1 MKVKKYTAPS
11 MNEAMKKVRAELGDD
26 AVILNSKVSYT
37 GGFIGL
43 FKKKVIQVIAAIDP
57 EVENEKL
64 EISRVKT
71 KRASTSVIQ
80 PALEKEQKTEHDSN
94 RLVEVELKELKQMIS
109 SMKSRDHFEKFSD
122 DVKEVLLH
130 LKKQDVSDS
139 TLFQLGDAMEEK
151 ITSESVQAV
160 NKDEWAHKEVK
171 RFFHLYLKEITF
183 GGISYSRKY
192 INVIGPT
199 GVGKTTTL
207 AKMAA
212 EAVIEKRM
220 KIAFITTDTYRIAA
234 IEQLKTYAGLLNVP
248 VEVVYKMEDFKKAI
262 EKFVDYDHVFIDTAG
277 RNFRE
282 RKYVE
287 DLQKII
293 DFDQHMETYLVLSL
307 TSKERDMREII
318 SQFSSIDIDRFIFTK
333 SDETSSYGSMINMIS
348 EAKIGAAYVTNGQ
361 DVPEDITEVEEDE
374 IVSMLM
380 KGFSYERSSI

>member
-11 MNEAMKKVRAELGDD
+11 MNEAMKKVRAELGED

-43 FKKKVIQVIAAIDP
+43 FKKKMIQVIAAIDP

-71 KRASTSVIQ
+71 KQASTGVNQ
-80 PALEKEQKTEHDSN
+80 PPLEREQNDSN
-94 RLVEVELKELKQMIS
+94 RLVETELKELKQMIS
-109 SMKSRDHFEKFSD
+109 SMNSRNYFEKFSD

-130 LKKQDVSDS
+130 LKNQDVSDA
-139 TLFQLGDAMEEK
+139 TLFQLGDAMEESSK
-151 ITSESVQAV
+151 SESIHTV

-171 RFFHLYLKEITF
+171 RFFYKYLKELTF
-183 GGISYSRKY
+183 GGISYNRKY

-282 RKYVE
+282 KKYVE

-293 DFDQHMETYLVLSL
+293 DFDHHMETYLVLSL

-333 SDETSSYGSMINMIS
+333 SDETSSYGSMINMMS

-361 DVPEDITEVEEDE
+361 DVPEDITEVKEDE

>member
-1 MKVKKYTAPS
+1 MKVKKYMAPS
-11 MNEAMKKVRAELGDD
+11 MNEAMKKVRAELGED

-43 FKKKVIQVIAAIDP
+43 FKKKMIQVIAAIDP

-64 EISRVKT
+64 EISRAKT
-71 KRASTSVIQ
+71 KQASTPVIQ
-80 PALEKEQKTEHDSN
+80 PALEREQHDSN
-94 RLVEVELKELKQMIS
+94 RLVETELKELKQMIS
-109 SMKSRDHFEKFSD
+109 SMNSRDHFEKFSD

-130 LKKQDVSDS
+130 LKNQDVSDA
-139 TLFQLGDAMEEK
+139 TLFQLGDAMEESIK
-151 ITSESVQAV
+151 SESVQTV

-171 RFFHLYLKEITF
+171 RFFYQYLKESTF
-183 GGISYSRKY
+183 GGISYKRKY

-293 DFDQHMETYLVLSL
+293 DFDHQMETYLVLSL

-318 SQFSSIDIDRFIFTK
+318 TQFSPIDIDRFIFTK
-333 SDETSSYGSMINMIS
+333 SDETSSYGSMINMMS

-361 DVPEDITEVEEDE
+361 DVPEDITEVKEDE

>member
-11 MNEAMKKVRAELGDD
+11 MNEAMKKVRAELGED

-43 FKKKVIQVIAAIDP
+43 FKKKMIQVIAAIDP

-71 KRASTSVIQ
+71 KQASSPVIQ
-80 PALEKEQKTEHDSN
+80 PALEKEQHDSN
-94 RLVEVELKELKQMIS
+94 RMVETELKELKQMIS
-109 SMKSRDHFEKFSD
+109 SMNSRNHFEKFSD

-130 LKKQDVSDS
+130 LKKQDVSDA

-151 ITSESVQAV
+151 IKSESVQTV
-160 NKDEWAHKEVK
+160 NKDEWAYKEVK
-171 RFFHLYLKEITF
+171 RFFHQFLKEITF
-183 GGISYSRKY
+183 GGISYNRKY

-293 DFDQHMETYLVLSL
+293 DFDHHMETYLVLSL

-333 SDETSSYGSMINMIS
+333 SDETSSYGSMINMMS

-361 DVPEDITEVEEDE
+361 DVPEDITEVKEDE

>member
-11 MNEAMKKVRAELGDD
+11 MNEAMKKVRAELGED

-37 GGFIGL
+37 GGFMGL
-43 FKKKVIQVIAAIDP
+43 FRKKMIQVIAAIDP
-57 EVENEKL
+57 EVEKERL

-71 KRASTSVIQ
+71 KQASTSVIK
-80 PALEKEQKTEHDSN
+80 PSLEKEKKTEHDSN

-109 SMKSRDHFEKFSD
+109 SLKSRDHFDKFSD

-139 TLFQLGDAMEEK
+139 TLFQLGEAMEEN
-151 ITSESVQAV
+151 ITSESVQAI
-160 NKDEWAHKEVK
+160 NKDEWAHNEVK
-171 RFFHLYLKEITF
+171 RFFHQYLKEITF
-183 GGISYSRKY
+183 GGISYNRKY

-248 VEVVYKMEDFKKAI
+248 VEVVYKMEDFNKAI

-282 RKYVE
+282 RKYVA

-293 DFDQHMETYLVLSL
+293 DFDQQMETYLVLSL
-307 TSKERDMREII
+307 TSKEQDMREII
-318 SQFSSIDIDRFIFTK
+318 TQFSSIDIDRFIFTK
-333 SDETSSYGSMINMIS
+333 SDETSSYGSMINMMS
-348 EAKIGAAYVTNGQ
+348 EVKIGAAYVTNGQ
-361 DVPEDITEVEEDE
+361 DVPEDITEVKEDE

>member
-11 MNEAMKKVRAELGDD
+11 MNEAMKKVRAELGED

-43 FKKKVIQVIAAIDP
+43 FKKKMIQVIAAIDP
-57 EVENEKL
+57 GVENEKL

-71 KRASTSVIQ
+71 KQASTGVNQ
-80 PALEKEQKTEHDSN
+80 PPLEREQNDSN
-94 RLVEVELKELKQMIS
+94 RLVETELKELKQMIS
-109 SMKSRDHFEKFSD
+109 SMNSRNYFEKFSD

-130 LKKQDVSDS
+130 LKNQDVSDA
-139 TLFQLGDAMEEK
+139 TLFQLGDAMEESIK
-151 ITSESVQAV
+151 SESIHTV
-160 NKDEWAHKEVK
+160 NKDEWAQKEVK
-171 RFFHLYLKEITF
+171 RFFHQYLKELTF
-183 GGISYSRKY
+183 GGISYNRKY

-293 DFDQHMETYLVLSL
+293 DFDHHMETYLVLSL

-333 SDETSSYGSMINMIS
+333 SDETSSYGSMINMMS

-361 DVPEDITEVEEDE
+361 DVPEDITEVKEDE

>member
-1 MKVKKYTAPS
+1 MKVKKYTARS
-11 MNEAMKKVRAELGDD
+11 MNEAMKKVRAELGED

-43 FKKKVIQVIAAIDP
+43 FKKKMIQVIAAIDP

-64 EISRVKT
+64 EISRLKT
-71 KRASTSVIQ
+71 KQASSPVIQ
-80 PALEKEQKTEHDSN
+80 PDLEKGQHDSN
-94 RLVEVELKELKQMIS
+94 RLVETELKELKQMIS

-122 DVKEVLLH
+122 DAKEVLLH
-130 LKKQDVSDS
+130 LKNQDVSDA

-151 ITSESVQAV
+151 IKSESVQTV

-171 RFFHLYLKEITF
+171 RFFHQYLKEISF
-183 GGISYSRKY
+183 GGISYNRKY

-293 DFDQHMETYLVLSL
+293 DFDHQMETYLVLSL

-318 SQFSSIDIDRFIFTK
+318 TQFSSIDIDRFIFTK
-333 SDETSSYGSMINMIS
+333 SDETSSYGSMINMMS

-361 DVPEDITEVEEDE
+361 DVPEDITEVKEDD

>member
-11 MNEAMKKVRAELGDD
+11 MNEAMKKVRAELGED

-43 FKKKVIQVIAAIDP
+43 FKKKMIQVIAAIDP

-71 KRASTSVIQ
+71 MQASPPVIQ
-80 PALEKEQKTEHDSN
+80 PALVREKKTEYNSN
-94 RLVEVELKELKQMIS
+94 RLVETEIKELKQMIS
-109 SMKSRDHFEKFSD
+109 SMNSRNQFEKFSD
-122 DVKEVLLH
+122 DVKEILLH
-130 LKKQDVSDS
+130 LKNQDVSDAA
-139 TLFQLGDAMEEK
+139 LFQLGDAMEESIK
-151 ITSESVQAV
+151 NESIQPV

-171 RFFHLYLKEITF
+171 RFFHHFLKEIAF
-183 GGISYSRKY
+183 GGISYKRKY

-262 EKFVDYDHVFIDTAG
+262 DKFVDYDHVFIDTAG

-293 DFDQHMETYLVLSL
+293 DFDHQMETYLVLSL

-333 SDETSSYGSMINMIS
+333 SDETSSYGSMINMMS
-348 EAKIGAAYVTNGQ
+348 EVKIGAAYVTNGQ
-361 DVPEDITEVEEDE
+361 DVPEDITEVKEDE